1 MHMARLRTLLV
12 LVLVPLTIAA
22 ACSDGGGEDGGS
34 NEDALVFATTT
45 IWADVVEQVACGAI
59 DVPSLVPPGSDA
71 HSYEPTVRDAD
82 RLRGARLVGATGRGL
97 EGPGGDARD
106 AARREGV
113 AVHEVGA
120 SLEAHL
126 AGEDDRAEEDGH
138 AEEEPAEG
146 AHDHGGEDP
155 HVWMDPLLVAE
166 AVPALRD
173 ALGEVEDL
181 GVPPAELERCAADF
195 VDQLGD
201 LVEEGRSM
209 LSAVPGARRRLVTDH
224 EALGHF
230 AARFDLEVVGA
241 VVPSTDSLAEANPR
255 DLDELEST
263 MRTEGVRVVVVE
275 HGSAQEQADALAERL
290 GRDTRVVELH
300 TESLGGEGA
309 PSGYLDLIRT
319 DVELLADALGAAS

>member
-1 MHMARLRTLLV
+1 M
-12 LVLVPLTIAA
+12 LVLVPLAIAA
-22 ACSDGGGEDGGS
+22 ACSDGGGAGGES

-82 RLRGARLVGATGRGL
+82 RLLGARLVVANGLGL
-97 EGPGGDARD
+97 EGQVSDALE

-120 SLEAHL
+120 SLGAHL
-126 AGEDDRAEEDGH
+126 AGEDDHAEEDGH
-138 AEEEPAEG
+138 AEEAHAEEELAED

-201 LVEEGRSM
+201 LVEEGRST
-209 LSAVPGARRRLVTDH
+209 LSAVPGARRRLVSDH

-290 GRDTRVVELH
+290 GGDTRVVELH